1 MSKNKLIRF
10 LLVIILY
17 LGCVI
22 MFSGCSQNDSNK
34 VTKNETKSDSSTTA
48 ENSGNGIAND
58 NVIFNFYNKVYMDQ
72 TKADVEAATGIV
84 AELGEN
90 GLYTYVDPNTGY
102 GVFVNY
108 NDGNRVIVKGI
119 FTPVGAA
126 ELIALSNATVTEDQV
141 ASITKGMT
149 YEEVKTIL
157 VGEGLEIVCT
167 VNPQDLAKPLY
178 LMVWLNNDGSSL
190 SVTLN
195 GPKGIVYSAKF
206 RNV

>member
-1 MSKNKLIRF
+1 MSKKKLSRF
-10 LLVIILY
+10 LLVIILF
-17 LGCVI
+17 LGCVVI
-22 MFSGCSQNDSNK
+22 FLGCSQNDSNK